1 MIFDPKV
8 SIYKNMERRI
18 RLFEDFAKSKSPKYT
33 EDEIEQILSNFD
45 GSRFFELDLEKT
57 NLVFK
62 YPTTLTD
69 VESYRNG
76 EEGTLEYYVDNVV
89 FDIALEDFLEE
100 LESLFIALG
109 KDTVDDPDNIL
120 GDMESIGFDD
130 KVNSATW
137 QEISNAIRKNMG
149 KITGPSYV
157 SIDEPELNIVL
168 QTEQY
173 GYEFKVRLYYDSYNG
188 DIDFD
193 SQDFSD
199 EILTDLFF
207 VKK

>member
-1 MIFDPKV
+1 MK
-8 SIYKNMERRI
+8 RRI

-33 EDEIEQILSNFD
+33 EDEIEQILIRFN
-45 GSRFFELDLEKT
+45 GSRFFKLDLDKT

-62 YPTTLTD
+62 YPTTLKD

-89 FDIALEDFLEE
+89 FDIAIEDFLEE
-100 LESLFIALG
+100 LKSQFIALG
-109 KDTVDDPDNIL
+109 KEVVDDPDNIL
-120 GDMESIGFDD
+120 GDMESIGFDE

-137 QEISNAIRKNMG
+137 QEISNAIRKNMSR
-149 KITGPSYV
+149 ISGPSGV
-157 SIDEPELNIVL
+157 GIDEPELDIVL
-168 QTEQY
+168 ETEQY
-173 GYEFKVRLYYDSYNG
+173 GYEFKLRLYIDSYNG
-188 DIDFD
+188 DINFD

-207 VKK
+207 IK

>member
-1 MIFDPKV
+1 
-8 SIYKNMERRI
+8 MERRI

-33 EDEIEQILSNFD
+33 EDEIEQVLTSFD
-45 GSRFFELDLEKT
+45 GSRFFKLDLEKT

-89 FDIALEDFLEE
+89 FDIAIEDFLEE
-100 LESLFIALG
+100 LESRFIALG
-109 KDTVDDPDNIL
+109 KDVADDPDNIL

-137 QEISNAIRKNMG
+137 QEISNAIRKSMS
-149 KITGPSYV
+149 KVSGPSFV
-157 SIDEPELNIVL
+157 GIDEPELDIVL

-188 DIDFD
+188 DINFD